1 MIKNRNES
9 VLLYLHENGE
19 REKKIKALLIRH
31 GIKIKLVT
39 EEMQGHSVGYLLSF
53 PGFSEETVE
62 GEAIPFEEDIM
73 VLKGFTR
80 ERMNLLFEGFKK
92 NGIRRINLK
101 AVVTEHNLPWKL
113 RDLYKELQEEHKQM
127 SELTKKKLEETNK
140 KD

>member
-1 MIKNRNES
+1 MINNRNES

-31 GIKIKLVT
+31 GIKIKSVT
-39 EEMQGHSVGYLLSF
+39 SEMQGQTVGYLLSF
-53 PGFSEETVE
+53 PGFTEETAE
-62 GEAIPFEEDIM
+62 EENIPFEEDIM

-80 ERMNLLFEGFKK
+80 ERMNVLFEGFKK

-113 RDLYKELQEEHKQM
+113 RDLYNELREEHKQM
-127 SELTKKKLEETNK
+127 SELTKKKLEEANK
-140 KD
+140 NE

>member
-140 KD
+140 ND